1 MGKPYEEYN
10 AQFNRLK
17 RAQEAE
23 EARFTDFNQGE
34 NYFNRQP
41 DPQMDQPSGY
51 QIQEQKRQEDED
63 NEDNEDQQRGYGG
76 GPSNRDQGRVIKGN
90 DQQEEDENDWGEDDD
105 DMLPD

>member
-34 NYFNRQP
+34 NYFSQKP
-41 DPQMDQPSGY
+41 DPQMNQPSGY
-51 QIQEQKRQEDED
+51 QIQ
-63 NEDNEDQQRGYGG
+63 QQRRQQEEEENARQREAYGE
-76 GPSNRDQGRVIKGN
+76 GPSNRDQGRVIKSGGN
-90 DQQEEDENDWGEDDD
+90 DEEFDDNDWGDDAD